1 MNIFTKFFKYC
12 QTCYNELAHEVTWPT
27 RQELLG
33 SAKLVLVAS
42 IIIAL
47 VVFAMDFTFE
57 KIMGVV
63 YPG

>member
-1 MNIFTKFFKYC
+1 MNIIKKFFKYC

-27 RQELLG
+27 GQELLG
-33 SAKLVLVAS
+33 SARLVLVAS

-57 KIMGVV
+57 KIMSLV